1 MKNKDLISS
10 LQQDV
15 QTAPEPTVIIYHK
28 LFIILYLQ
36 KEKEEINW
44 SDASDEEEEREDI
57 NEIEAKNESVVEVK
71 KDTKKK
77 ESLRDIF
84 RDKRGKKQ
92 VKSRFEKKE
101 SNNNNNYYSK
111 NDQFSGN
118 ENKYYNSNNKVIN
131 NDRQLYPPGSNS
143 SKDNYYNKNPK
154 YIREFH
160 PNNKYQYN
168 NNNTYIKII
177 IITNITLR
185 KDRTKI
191 LTMMPNQKIKTRT
204 REDITIII
212 IIQKIIDNLIKI
224 LNINQKNFMEK

>member
-111 NDQFSGN
+111 NDQFS
-118 ENKYYNSNNKVIN
+118 EMK
-131 NDRQLYPPGSNS
+131 
-143 SKDNYYNKNPK
+143 
-154 YIREFH
+154 
-160 PNNKYQYN
+160 
-168 NNNTYIKII
+168 
-177 IITNITLR
+177 TNIT
-185 KDRTKI
+185 I
-191 LTMMPNQKIKTRT
+191 VIIKS
-204 REDITIII
+204 
-212 IIQKIIDNLIKI
+212 
-224 LNINQKNFMEK
+224 

>member
-44 SDASDEEEEREDI
+44 SDASDEEEEKEDI

-92 VKSRFEKKE
+92 VKSRFEKK
-101 SNNNNNYYSK
+101 
-111 NDQFSGN
+111 
-118 ENKYYNSNNKVIN
+118 
-131 NDRQLYPPGSNS
+131 
-143 SKDNYYNKNPK
+143 
-154 YIREFH
+154 
-160 PNNKYQYN
+160 
-168 NNNTYIKII
+168 
-177 IITNITLR
+177 
-185 KDRTKI
+185 
-191 LTMMPNQKIKTRT
+191 
-204 REDITIII
+204 
-212 IIQKIIDNLIKI
+212 
-224 LNINQKNFMEK
+224 

>member
-44 SDASDEEEEREDI
+44 SDASDEEEEKEDI

-92 VKSRFEKKE
+92 VKSRFEKK
-101 SNNNNNYYSK
+101 
-111 NDQFSGN
+111 
-118 ENKYYNSNNKVIN
+118 KVI
-131 NDRQLYPPGSNS
+131 
-143 SKDNYYNKNPK
+143 
-154 YIREFH
+154 
-160 PNNKYQYN
+160 
-168 NNNTYIKII
+168 
-177 IITNITLR
+177 
-185 KDRTKI
+185 
-191 LTMMPNQKIKTRT
+191 
-204 REDITIII
+204 ITIII
-212 IIQKIIDNLIKI
+212 ILKMTNFLEMKTNITIVIIKS
-224 LNINQKNFMEK
+224 